1 MSVAETDTG
10 IGKFTLA
17 STGGR
22 GGLFG
27 REDANSLSKHY
38 ATTNNYI
45 SLTQLTHLY
54 NINFYIQ
61 LDIFTFYSGGMERGR
76 IAVSIRLF
84 LGNV

>member
-17 STGGR
+17 STGGP

-38 ATTNNYI
+38 ATTNNYT
-45 SLTQLTHLY
+45 SLTQLTQLTHLY
-54 NINFYIQ
+54 TINFYIN
-61 LDIFTFYSGGMERGR
+61 
-76 IAVSIRLF
+76 SIY
-84 LGNV
+84 